1 MGTTVEKGRWESHPI
16 APVPWYNESGGIG
29 MAGIANC
36 VAQIQSLI
44 DQIWEDLTV
53 IPEGEAREAMA
64 QALLQMEQIA
74 RGHLEQRETGDEH

>member
-1 MGTTVEKGRWESHPI
+1 
-16 APVPWYNESGGIG
+16 
-29 MAGIANC
+29 MAGMANC

-53 IPEGEAREAMA
+53 IPEGEAREGMA

>member
-1 MGTTVEKGRWESHPI
+1 
-16 APVPWYNESGGIG
+16 

-64 QALLQMEQIA
+64 QALLQIERIA